1 MDKIELF
8 VDNNYLK
15 LKSSELVKI
24 LKEADKVYHDK
35 GDIILTDV
43 QYDLLKDRLKEIAPK
58 NPYFKNIGYK
68 PPAKLRV
75 KLPYFMGSQNK
86 INYGDIKELN
96 KWTSKYNKPL
106 EYVVGEKLDGISC
119 LIVNNNDEIKIYNRG
134 DGQYALDIS
143 YIKDYI
149 KTIPSKI
156 PNGLAVRGEL
166 LLSKKNWEL
175 VQHMGVNPRNLVAGI
190 INRKMVDP
198 KILSL
203 IDFVVYD
210 LLSERIELFDALKKV
225 KNYGFKVVNYE
236 LIKENLNNELLF
248 ELLKTFKSNSEYEI
262 DGIVITHNKKHE
274 LKDVKNPEY
283 SFAFKAN
290 SLLDEAEAI
299 VIDVI
304 WNMSKDRY
312 LKPVVKFHPITL
324 NGVTIKQAT
333 GSNADYIVKNK
344 IGKGAIIKIQRSG
357 DVIPKIIEILKP
369 ADDGEALMPKI
380 PYKWNKTHIDIIAE
394 FEGINREHD
403 IKSITFF
410 MKSLEIKGISSGI
423 ITKLYD
429 NNYRTI
435 NEVINITKEQ
445 LLEID
450 GFKEKSA
457 DNILEALK
465 EIKSKSCKDFMIASN
480 ILGRGLGEK
489 KLDLIIEKYGFICD
503 DINKS
508 LKLTVDDIK
517 EIQGMGD
524 VNSNL
529 FIENLHKFYDFME
542 ELGIE
547 IKIKKEETKK
557 EIKVKNK
564 FFDGMHFVFS
574 GFRDKDYEEIIK
586 NNNGIVNDT
595 ITKSTN
601 YLIVKDT
608 SKITEKIK
616 KAIEK
621 GIKVISKEEF
631 EKNISQ

>member
-1 MDKIELF
+1 MDKLELF

-68 PPAKLRV
+68 PPAKLKV

-106 EYVVGEKLDGISC
+106 EYVIGEKLDGISC
-119 LIVNNNDEIKIYNRG
+119 LIVNDNDEIKIYNRG

-248 ELLKTFKSNSEYEI
+248 ELLKTFKYNSEYEI

-344 IGKGAIIKIQRSG
+344 IGKGSIVKIQRSG

-369 ADDGEALMPKI
+369 ADNGEALMPNI

-394 FEGINREHD
+394 FEGINRDHD

-410 MKSLEIKGISSGI
+410 MKSLGIKGISSGI

-457 DNILEALK
+457 ENILEAIK
-465 EIKSKSCKDFMIASN
+465 EIKNKSCKDFMIASN

-503 DINKS
+503 DKERS
-508 LKLTVDDIK
+508 LKLTVNDIK

-524 VNSNL
+524 VNANL

-595 ITKSTN
+595 ITKTTN

>member
-1 MDKIELF
+1 MDKLELF

-24 LKEADKVYHDK
+24 LKEADKVYHDR

-68 PPAKLRV
+68 PPAKLKV

-96 KWTSKYNKPL
+96 KWISKYNKPL
-106 EYVVGEKLDGISC
+106 EYVISEKLDGISC
-119 LIVNNNDEIKIYNRG
+119 LIVNDNDEIKIYNRG

-225 KNYGFKVVNYE
+225 KSYGFKIVNYE
-236 LIKENLNNELLF
+236 LIKENLNNEILF
-248 ELLKTFKSNSEYEI
+248 ELLKTYKSNSDYEI

-274 LKDVKNPEY
+274 LKEIKNPEY

-312 LKPVVKFHPITL
+312 LKPVVKFHPIIL

-344 IGKGAIIKIQRSG
+344 IGKGAIVKIQRSG

-369 ADDGEALMPKI
+369 ADNGEALMPKI

-394 FEGINREHD
+394 FEGINRDHD

-410 MKSLEIKGISSGI
+410 MKSLGIKGISSGI

-429 NNYRTI
+429 NNYQTI
-435 NEVINITKEQ
+435 NEIINITKEQ

-465 EIKSKSCKDFMIASN
+465 EIKTKSCKDFMIASN

-489 KLDLIIEKYGFICD
+489 KLDLIIEKYPYICD

-508 LKLTVDDIK
+508 LKLTVNDIK

-524 VNSNL
+524 VNANL

-595 ITKSTN
+595 ITKTTN
-601 YLIVKDT
+601 YLVVKDT

-631 EKNISQ
+631 EKFIS

>member
-324 NGVTIKQAT
+324 NGVAIKQAT